1 MKGTH
6 AVAALGR
13 EQYLARNFPR
23 SPTEMIE
30 NFFDDGMSR

>member
-6 AVAALGR
+6 AAAALGR

-23 SPTEMIE
+23 SSTEMIE
-30 NFFDDGMSR
+30 KFFDDGMFR

>member
-6 AVAALGR
+6 AASALGR
-13 EQYLARNFPR
+13 EQYLARNFPG
-23 SPTEMIE
+23 STAEMIE